1 MGTAN
6 GLLSRHSAEKG
17 LAAELFISQAAQS
30 IKSELALPGLDRVDL
45 PGDSDPAIDEDDSWL
60 MLEPDELDALMRKA
74 EALVKEAA
82 QDEGSHNAVPV
93 GDSESS
99 KAIDSIG
106 QGENEAAMGL
116 HGMLESFESF
126 LAVSSGVDGAEMLN
140 DFQDEEYGED
150 SDEDIDLDADGVLR
164 ALMETI
170 GIRELSE
177 LDRAFEAR
185 KDVTEN
191 GEKALKSLSSVAPTS
206 ASASAPAPAPVS
218 EPLTKTASAD
228 TGSETADTEAD
239 ETVMAQIMDAMD
251 HELSA
256 TSIGK
261 SFVRYGP
268 EADSDA
274 SDSDNSGDGH
284 ETMPDV
290 NVDLNLVENIVRS
303 FRAQEGL
310 PGPAGTM
317 LGQFY
322 VCLPPD
328 ESENDENDNGNSDN
342 W

>member
-1 MGTAN
+1 
-6 GLLSRHSAEKG
+6 
-17 LAAELFISQAAQS
+17 
-30 IKSELALPGLDRVDL
+30 
-45 PGDSDPAIDEDDSWL
+45 
-60 MLEPDELDALMRKA
+60 
-74 EALVKEAA
+74 
-82 QDEGSHNAVPV
+82 
-93 GDSESS
+93 
-99 KAIDSIG
+99 
-106 QGENEAAMGL
+106 
-116 HGMLESFESF
+116 
-126 LAVSSGVDGAEMLN
+126 

-206 ASASAPAPAPVS
+206 ASASASAPAPAPAPVS

-317 LGQFY
+317 LGQFD

-328 ESENDENDNGNSDN
+328 ESESDENDNGNSDN